1 MMHKLIRKLSF
12 IFFIPFTVLCG
23 LTLVVSLCTTIY
35 YDTDQGADLP
45 RFGSQNYLVLII
57 GVLLFF
63 FISRVLIKTE
73 NKKLFPLCVVLEAVL
88 CLIIIISVR
97 ATAVTD
103 GLTLDNVIN
112 AFNDGN
118 YSSLEKGGYMFVYS
132 FQIGYVWIGQFLAYV
147 FGPSNYFVYQLINLV
162 SIVLSVVYLHFITWE
177 IFEKKE
183 VLAVYDIMSLLLF
196 FLFSYVTYVY
206 NDVWSF
212 APGIMALYYEILY
225 LKREK
230 IQYGVA
236 AAVSL
241 GVACLLKTNLYIAL
255 IAMVILLW
263 VSLWNEHLLWKYK
276 DRVNSKIKKKF
287 KESIIL
293 TFLMLICAIMPL
305 KLLGSV
311 YADKAGL
318 SEYPGGVPKSTY
330 FAMAMQE
337 GEGEGGWYNGYNWNT
352 YAANDYDVDKTNKE
366 AKTFI
371 SERLLEF
378 ADRPLHAGKFYFRKF
393 MSQWADPTFV
403 SIRNLELSSRH
414 SDTDSAFA
422 RSLVFGTWSKVFQYV
437 MDVEHFLIFL
447 GAFAFCV
454 LTIKNKSLTIT
465 QALIIVFI
473 FGGMLFHELWE
484 GSSRYIIRYYLCLMP
499 FAAYGLTALI
509 TAKSAKE

>member
-1 MMHKLIRKLSF
+1 MMHKLMRKLSL

-35 YDTDQGADLP
+35 YDTNQGADLP
-45 RFGSQNYLVLII
+45 RFGNQNFPVLIA
-57 GVLLFF
+57 GVVLFL
-63 FISRVLIKTE
+63 FISRLLLRFE
-73 NKKLFPLCVVLEAVL
+73 NKRLFPVCVVLEAAL
-88 CLIIIISVR
+88 CMTIILSVK

-112 AFNDGN
+112 AFNAGD
-118 YSSLEKGGYMFVYS
+118 YSSLEKGGYMFVYP
-132 FQIGYVWIGQFLAYV
+132 FQIGYVCIGQILAHV
-147 FGPSNYFVYQLINLV
+147 FGPSNYFVYQLINLAAIIL
-162 SIVLSVVYLHFITWE
+162 SIIYLHFITWE
-177 IFEKKE
+177 LFEKNE
-183 VLAVYDIMSLLLF
+183 VVVIYDVLSLLLF

-230 IQYGVA
+230 AGYGVA
-236 AAVSL
+236 AAVCL
-241 GVACLLKTNLYIAL
+241 GIACLLKTNLYIAL

-263 VSLWNEHLLWKYK
+263 VSLWNDHLLWKNR
-276 DRVNSKIKKKF
+276 DRVNTKIRENLKTD
-287 KESIIL
+287 IIL
-293 TFLMLICAIMPL
+293 TFLFVIAAIIPL

-311 YADKAGL
+311 YAERAGL
-318 SEYPGGVPKSTY
+318 EEYPAGVPKTTY

-337 GEGEGGWYNGYNWNT
+337 SEGEGGWYNGFNWNT
-352 YAANDYDVDKTNKE
+352 YAENDFDAEKTNAAAKE
-366 AKTFI
+366 AI
-371 SERLLEF
+371 SERLSEF
-378 ADRPLHAGKFYFRKF
+378 ADRPLHAGRFYFRKF

-422 RSLVFGTWSKVFQYV
+422 KSLVFGTWSKIFQGI
-437 MDVEHFLIFL
+437 MDIEHFLIFL
-447 GAFAFCV
+447 GAFVFCV
-454 LTIKNKSLTIT
+454 LTIKNKSLTNV

-499 FAAYGLTALI
+499 FAAYGLGALI
-509 TAKSAKE
+509 TAKSANE